1 MNGEQMA
8 HLFNFIERE
17 KKCLKRFFATSAK
30 SPDEI
35 LSNPN
40 M

>member
-1 MNGEQMA
+1 MNGGQMA
-8 HLFNFIERE
+8 HLFNFIER

>member
-1 MNGEQMA
+1 MNGGQMA
-8 HLFNFIERE
+8 HLFNFIERKKVFE
-17 KKCLKRFFATSAK
+17 KIFCNKCKK
-30 SPDEI
+30 SGDEI